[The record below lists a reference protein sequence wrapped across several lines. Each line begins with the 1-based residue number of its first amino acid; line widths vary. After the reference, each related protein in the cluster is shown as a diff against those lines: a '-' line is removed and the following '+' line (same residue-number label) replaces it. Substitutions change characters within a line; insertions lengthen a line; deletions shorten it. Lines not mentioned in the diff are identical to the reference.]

1 MADSL
6 QEILVDLADRGLKVM
21 FVAYP
26 DACRACRKLQ
36 GRVFDPLEAPS
47 IPVDECLTPPCRC
60 RYEAYDPRVVV
71 AKLLAAGVDAVKE
84 QRLEE
89 AKEMLYQVIDLDERN
104 DKAWLWLSGVVE
116 GTDER
121 IICLENVLTINPD
134 HEPAKQGLRHLLTHK
149 RTVSAGEEAAR
160 KIKEAR
166 EAIDHLRSAE
176 VKMMSLQETTPVAAT
191 PDRPEADRQ
200 TQVGISPMSD
210 PAAAP
215 GPRLDLAMVLLLV
228 LLGVSVV
235 VLIAAA
241 STIAGTWL
249 R

>member
-36 GRVFDPLEAPS
+36 GRVFDPLEAPP

-176 VKMMSLQETTPVAAT
+176 VKMMSLQETTPVA
-191 PDRPEADRQ
+191 DRQ

>member
-6 QEILVDLADRGLKVM
+6 QEILVDLAGRGLKVM

-36 GRVFDPLEAPS
+36 GRVFGPLEAPP
-47 IPVDECLTPPCRC
+47 IPVKVCLTPPCRC

-71 AKLLAAGVDAVKE
+71 ARLLAAGVDAVE
-84 QRLEE
+84 DQRLEDARE
-89 AKEMLYQVIDLDERN
+89 LLYQVIDLDERN
-104 DKAWLWLSGVVE
+104 EKAWLWLSGVVD

-121 IICLENVLTINPD
+121 IICLENVLAINPS
-134 HEPAKQGLRHLLTHK
+134 HELARQGLRHLLAHN
-149 RTVSAGEEAAR
+149 RRAEAGQEAAR

-166 EAIDHLRSAE
+166 EAIDHLRSTE
-176 VKMMSLQETTPVAAT
+176 VKMMTLKETTPAAPT
-191 PDRPEADRQ
+191 PPGSE
-200 TQVGISPMSD
+200 VGIHPQVSTSPLVE

-215 GPRLDLAMVLLLV
+215 GPPLDLAMVVLLV
-228 LLGVSVV
+228 MLALLIVLLVV
-235 VLIAAA
+235 AA
-241 STIAGTWL
+241 STAAGTWL

>member
-104 DKAWLWLSGVVE
+104 AKAWLWLSGVVE

-121 IICLENVLTINPD
+121 IICLENVLTIIRRSEDDESQRDNTGGGNASQTRGGQAHSTGD
-134 HEPAKQGLRHLLTHK
+134 ITGV
-149 RTVSAGEEAAR
+149 RTGG
-160 KIKEAR
+160 
-166 EAIDHLRSAE
+166 RSGI
-176 VKMMSLQETTPVAAT
+176 TP
-191 PDRPEADRQ
+191 
-200 TQVGISPMSD
+200 
-210 PAAAP
+210 
-215 GPRLDLAMVLLLV
+215 
-228 LLGVSVV
+228 
-235 VLIAAA
+235 
-241 STIAGTWL
+241 
-249 R
+249 